1 MQPLKPELNY
11 VLGLDLPEEPP
22 ALESMTEAVEFS
34 NETQLVTVGAQIAEF
49 NAQVNPAVRA
59 AVSDCLLLAQL
70 AANKATAA
78 DRDVMAW
85 YRKYVEVLQGVGWTV
100 QSMSFQRQDLSALN
114 GGVHQA
120 IIPVVTAMLGP
131 AVAAVSM
138 VVSVLKGLQ
147 EMDKDSPWITV
158 FDRASQHASGAK
170 FQLAFVDAESDGS
183 PQIRL
188 LALAIDAHRTI
199 TQVLFFKFSDQGST
213 LSSAEGSLGIN
224 AARLES
230 IKAPVA
236 ARVQPFLNDYLSAI
250 DI

>member
-1 MQPLKPELNY
+1 MQTTPAQSF
-11 VLGLDLPEEPP
+11 VRGLDLPEEPP
-22 ALESMTEAVEFS
+22 ALEALTDAVEFS
-34 NETQLVTVGAQIAEF
+34 NQTQVVAVGAQMAEF
-49 NAQVNPAVRA
+49 SEQVSPALRS

-70 AANKATAA
+70 AANKATASQP
-78 DRDVMAW
+78 DVMAW

-114 GGVHQA
+114 GGVHKA
-120 IIPVVTAMLGP
+120 IIPVITAMLGP
-131 AVAAVSM
+131 AVAAASM
-138 VVSVLKGLQ
+138 VVSVLSGLQ

-170 FQLAFVDAESDGS
+170 FQFAFVQADSAGS

-199 TQVLFFKFSDQGST
+199 TQVLFFRFSDQSSELST
-213 LSSAEGSLGIN
+213 AESALGID

-236 ARVQPFLNDYLSAI
+236 ARVQPFLSDFLANI